1 MHLQQRYQHLA
12 RSRQRCRHWT
22 AIVDLLIEYPVITI
36 PFLSWRFDLSFPA
49 ARQNVQKLV
58 RAGIL
63 TEVTGRKTKRI
74 YIAQAVLNVI
84 TKPVIAPPDPDPDS
98 PTNQT
103 EPGALATGSVT
114 DG

>member
-1 MHLQQRYQHLA
+1 NY
-12 RSRQRCRHWT
+12 RHWNT
-22 AIVDLLIEYPVITI
+22 IVDLLIEYPVITI
-36 PFLSWRFDLSFPA
+36 PFVGWRFNLTFAA
-49 ARQNVQKLV
+49 ARRNVQKLV

-63 TEVTGRKTKRI
+63 TEITGRKRKRI

-84 TKPVIAPPDPDPDS
+84 TKPVIAPPDPHPDS

-103 EPGALATGSVT
+103 EPGALATGSVS